1 MRKVKW
7 GILSTARINRRIIPE
22 LHASDRCAVRAVASR
37 NLQRASEYAAEW
49 NIPNAFGSYKALLAD
64 PEIDIIYI
72 SLPNDLHALWTI
84 RALHAGKHV
93 LCEKPLCLTEEELE
107 AIAQASE
114 ETGKTVMEAF
124 MYLHHPQTAFFKTLI
139 DDGELGEVVSLY
151 SEFAATYNRP
161 SDNYR
166 MSPSKGGG
174 ALWDIGVYPISFFHY
189 LIPAKVDSVFGHARI
204 KNHIDMSFWG
214 RIDFE
219 SGVSGQ
225 FFVSFESLYSTR
237 TSILGTAGRL
247 DITHPYNAIADC
259 KAFLSK
265 GEEVIE
271 LDLPHASLYG
281 GEVENMND
289 VVLNN
294 ASPRFPI
301 EESSKVLELIL
312 ALREDAGL

>member
-1 MRKVKW
+1 MKSIKW

-22 LHASDRCAVRAVASR
+22 LHASDRCEVWAVASR
-37 NLQRASEYAAEW
+37 NLERAREYADEW
-49 NIPNAFGSYKALLAD
+49 NIPHAYGTYEALLTD
-64 PEIDIIYI
+64 PEIDIVYV
-72 SLPNDLHALWTI
+72 SLPNDLHAVWTI
-84 RALHAGKHV
+84 QALHAGKYV

-114 ETGKTVMEAF
+114 VTGKAVMEAF
-124 MYLHHPQTAFFKTLI
+124 MYLHHPQTAFFKKLI
-139 DDGELGEVVSLY
+139 DDGELGDVVSIY

-189 LIPAKVDSVFGHARI
+189 LIPAKVDSVVGHARVE
-204 KNHIDMSFWG
+204 NQIDMSFWG

-237 TSILGTAGRL
+237 TSILGTTGRL
-247 DITHPYNAIADC
+247 DITHPYNAIAEC

-271 LDLPHASLYG
+271 LDLPRASLYA

-289 VVLNN
+289 IVLHN
-294 ASPRFPI
+294 ASPRFPL
-301 EESSKVLELIL
+301 EESSKVLELVL